1 MNISKDYKFGID
13 KENLLLETL
22 KEKFGN
28 DLEKSTSKTSYY
40 DYSNKDILVELKSR
54 RNNYQKYPT
63 TMIGEN
69 KIKYFLSQ
77 TDKTCY
83 TVFSF
88 TDGIYY
94 CKIDKELL
102 KHCKVKKGGR
112 CDRGSYEIKDYRFIP
127 IEQLQQLND
136 IK

>member
-54 RNNYQKYPT
+54 RNNYKKYPT

-69 KIKYFLSQ
+69 KIK
-77 TDKTCY
+77 
-83 TVFSF
+83 
-88 TDGIYY
+88 
-94 CKIDKELL
+94 
-102 KHCKVKKGGR
+102 
-112 CDRGSYEIKDYRFIP
+112 
-127 IEQLQQLND
+127 
-136 IK
+136 